1 MFIFCI
7 RGLQISTCLLVR
19 HLSPDDEVV
28 IENGKSNGSAA
39 AGDSDSGDHVSDT
52 AKRPCRQLKVSY
64 STWIT
69 CYYIHAYCR
78 AGCIKSRHIFALCC
92 NMLCYRCE
100 TSKVNFHGKLQ
111 RKVVGLCNYLGK
123 CWRRTAGQY
132 CEMR

>member
-64 STWIT
+64 STWI
-69 CYYIHAYCR
+69 
-78 AGCIKSRHIFALCC
+78 KSRHIFTLCC

-111 RKVVGLCNYLGK
+111 RKVVGLYNYLGK